1 MKFIAQGKYGYR
13 GQYFRKGDVF
23 DVDPVAFVPC
33 LMQDLSSPKA
43 VVAVK
48 TEPIPIPIKEDKL
61 KATEK
66 KKTGK

>member
-1 MKFIAQGKYGYR
+1 MKFITQGKYGYK

-23 DVDPVAFVPC
+23 DVDPVAFVPY
-33 LMQDLSSPKA
+33 LMQDLTPPKA

-48 TEPIPIPIKEDKL
+48 TEVPSTPREEDKPR
-61 KATEK
+61 AAE